1 MLRRQISQSR
11 LPAKVQVTGHKGHP
25 SLGQIGGQKARSHI
39 KFMVA
44 KSDRIITQLVQEG
57 NFRLAGEELEVR
69 ATHKE
74 VPSPQQQAS
83 LILRTQA
90 FNQMG
95 PLAK

>member
-1 MLRRQISQSR
+1 M
-11 LPAKVQVTGHKGHP
+11 
-25 SLGQIGGQKARSHI
+25 GQIVGQKARSQI

-44 KSDRIITQLVQEG
+44 KSDRIITQLIQEG
-57 NFRLAGEELEVR
+57 NFRLTSKELEVR

-74 VPSPQQQAS
+74 VPSPQQQAG

>member
-1 MLRRQISQSR
+1 M
-11 LPAKVQVTGHKGHP
+11 
-25 SLGQIGGQKARSHI
+25 GQIGGQKARSQI

-44 KSDRIITQLVQEG
+44 KSDRIIAQLIQEG

-74 VPSPQQQAS
+74 VPSPQQQAGF
-83 LILRTQA
+83 IACAQT